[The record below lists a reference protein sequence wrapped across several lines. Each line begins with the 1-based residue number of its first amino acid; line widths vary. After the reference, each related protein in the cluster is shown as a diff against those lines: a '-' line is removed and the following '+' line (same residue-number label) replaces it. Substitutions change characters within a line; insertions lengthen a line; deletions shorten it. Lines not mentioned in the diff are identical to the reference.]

1 MSAVSSTITIINTM
15 LIRSTNLAALLLLS
29 TTALFSQGTTK
40 EGYTLQWDKAI
51 AVVPD
56 SLANGKMKFAAWTI
70 PVYETDGNTVMDLWK
85 TDMKAISLDIS
96 GSRPVKATGTR
107 LPFYTAGAITVMAHA
122 DTDKKADLAKL
133 TLAFAM
139 NDSTPLPTNDGQE
152 TYMRELAVKYNRAV
166 VQMQIET
173 YSKKFEKTTGKL
185 DDAKGDVAK
194 TRKSIAKTDKSIEKS
209 KVKMSK
215 LQSENAHA
223 AGEIAGLEKKFS
235 LTNDPKDLQ
244 RLTKARQRLA
254 KGENS
259 LASEMKSEAKL
270 QGQRNKY
277 TERLGDQSGEQE
289 GQATTQGDTKAI
301 IDALKRKQDNI
312 Q

>member
-1 MSAVSSTITIINTM
+1 M
-15 LIRSTNLAALLLLS
+15 LIRTTNLAALLLLS
-29 TTALFSQGTTK
+29 STTLFAQGTTK
-40 EGYTLQWDKAI
+40 EGYALQWDKAI

-56 SLANGKMKFAAWTI
+56 SLANGKLKLAAWTI
-70 PVYETDGNTVMDLWK
+70 PIYESDASTVLDLWK
-85 TDMKAISLDIS
+85 TDMKAVSLDVS
-96 GSRPVKATGTR
+96 GSRPMKATGAR
-107 LPFYTAGAITVMAHA
+107 LPMNTEGATTVMAA
-122 DTDKKADLAKL
+122 AETDKKAKLAKL
-133 TLAFAM
+133 TLAFAL
-139 NDSTPLPTNDGQE
+139 NDSTPLASADGQE
-152 TYMRELAVKYNRAV
+152 AYVRELAVKYNRAV
-166 VQMQIET
+166 VQTQMDT
-173 YSKKFEKTTGKL
+173 YTKKFEKTTGKL

-223 AGEIAGLEKKFS
+223 SGEIAGLEKKFS

-259 LASEMKSEAKL
+259 LASEMKREAKL

-277 TERLGDQSGEQE
+277 AERLGDQSGEQE

-312 Q
+312 R